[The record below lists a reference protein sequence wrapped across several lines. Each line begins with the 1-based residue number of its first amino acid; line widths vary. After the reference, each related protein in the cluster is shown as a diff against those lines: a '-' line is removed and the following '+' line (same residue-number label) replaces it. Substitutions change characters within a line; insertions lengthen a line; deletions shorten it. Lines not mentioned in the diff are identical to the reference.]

1 MLAEEAGM
9 KVIAIVPGYN
19 EARNIAPVV
28 RKVMGYVDEVLV
40 VDDGSADD
48 TARVAAAAGAT
59 VLRHIVN
66 CGKGAALTTGCEY
79 AIGKGADAIVAIDAD
94 GQHDPAE
101 IPKFLKALR
110 NSDIVFGYR
119 KLSREMPLEL
129 RFGNWFI
136 STATWV
142 LFRIRIY
149 DTLCGFRAFTAAAYK
164 KLKWTS
170 SDYSVESEM
179 IANAG
184 KHRLKF
190 RQVGIATI
198 YLDRYKGK
206 TMFDGMKIVLSML
219 WWKIRSIG

>member
-1 MLAEEAGM
+1 M
-9 KVIAIVPGYN
+9 KVYAIIPGYN
-19 EARNIAPVV
+19 EASNIGQVI
-28 RKVMGYVDEVLV
+28 RKVMKHADEVIV
-40 VDDGSADD
+40 VDDGSSDD
-48 TARVAAAAGAT
+48 TSSVAERAAAT

-79 AIGKGADAIVAIDAD
+79 AISQGADAIITIDAD

-101 IPKFLKALR
+101 IPKFLKALKD
-110 NSDIVFGYR
+110 SDIVFGYR

-136 STATWV
+136 STAAWA

-149 DTLCGFRAFTAAAYK
+149 DTLCGFRAFTADAYK

-170 SDYSVESEM
+170 ADYSVESEM

-184 KHRLKF
+184 KHRLRF
-190 RQVGIATI
+190 RQVNVATI
-198 YLDRYKGK
+198 YIDRYKGK
-206 TMFDGMKIVLSML
+206 TLFDGIKIVISML